1 MFSRQGG
8 KNHLTPLWLLE
19 KRVREVKEEKKT
31 LSFKQVA
38 GLFVICKMRR
48 WKSMKGQWSLGLL
61 QGVVP
66 QPAVPTLRGCPS
78 AISFSLTKTE
88 KSQGLKFP
96 TWLRSFQTWPRWSL
110 SKYFHPH
117 SLTSSWGKKKSSL
130 CSAREESTQTKQQII
145 CTIGTLIPGTPGRAC
160 GLNQSVQ
167 TTCPSSRQTWLTWT
181 QKESLEACQST
192 SVPGHIGTGTLA
204 TTQ

>member
-8 KNHLTPLWLLE
+8 KNHLTLLWLLE

-117 SLTSSWGKKKSSL
+117 SLTSSWGKKNHLFAQLEKKVPKPNNRLFAPLEPSFQGL
-130 CSAREESTQTKQQII
+130 
-145 CTIGTLIPGTPGRAC
+145 PGEH
-160 GLNQSVQ
+160 V
-167 TTCPSSRQTWLTWT
+167 
-181 QKESLEACQST
+181 
-192 SVPGHIGTGTLA
+192 V
-204 TTQ
+204 